1 MFKKFMSTE
10 GETLYRPT
18 PVMAG
23 YMAQDKL
30 AHCAGCTQNHEG
42 VAFDAYRALCSD
54 CGQNQVFGYLNFNK
68 IA

>member
-23 YMAQDKL
+23 YMAQDGL
-30 AHCAGCTQNHEG
+30 AHCAGCTQNHEDLP
-42 VAFDAYRALCSD
+42 ADTYRALCGD
-54 CGQNQVFGYLNFNK
+54 CGQHQVFGHLNFHK